1 MDEEET
7 MEARP
12 FGMFGVSKKQ
22 LCKKRRIPVC
32 GMSFV
37 AFHGGTFKPFPPFL
51 FLMGCTRQMLGAE
64 ERKEE
69 ARNALE
75 TAVQS
80 RSLEMLED
88 APEEVKGQRQVGTTL
103 ATKIKDCLNLL
114 NMIPLDTFLY

>member
-22 LCKKRRIPVC
+22 LCTKRRIPVC
-32 GMSFV
+32 GMSFLV
-37 AFHGGTFKPFPPFL
+37 FHGG

-88 APEEVKGQRQVGTTL
+88 ALEEVKGQRKVGTTL
-103 ATKIKDCLNLL
+103 VTKIKDCL
-114 NMIPLDTFLY
+114 I